1 MMQVQAARESGQET
15 RERSSAKN
23 VLFVVLG
30 LMAIFVLWNN
40 ERFFLNPQA
49 PEWEHY
55 NPIRWQ
61 LIPHGMGG
69 TFALLLGA
77 MQFSTRLR
85 RRHIHLHR
93 RIGKLYIA
101 GTFVAAPVAIWMACI
116 NSPWFLVPFTI
127 VQATTWMLFTFFAYV
142 CIRRGAIKSHRE
154 WMTRSCAI
162 VLIFLEGRVLMAI
175 PALARHGMDA
185 VVLVNWGCLVI
196 TLVMVESF
204 LRWRE
209 VFPTRQP
216 NNRLQPS
223 AAGAKMGRR
232 G

>member
-1 MMQVQAARESGQET
+1 MNVHAAREAGQT
-15 RERSSAKN
+15 RRRADAKY
-23 VLFVVLG
+23 VLFAVLG

-49 PEWEHY
+49 PEWAHY

-61 LIPHGMGG
+61 LIPHGLGG
-69 TFALLLGA
+69 TIALLLGA

-85 RRHIHLHR
+85 DRYIHLHR
-93 RIGKLYIA
+93 RIGKVYIA

-127 VQATTWMLFTFFAYV
+127 VQATTWFLFTVFAYV
-142 CIRRGAIKSHRE
+142 CIRRGAVKPHRE
-154 WMTRSCAI
+154 WMTRSYAI

-185 VVLVNWGCLVI
+185 VVLVNWGCLAI
-196 TLVMVESF
+196 TLVIVECL

-216 NNRLQPS
+216 NNRLQPTP
-223 AAGAKMGRR
+223 AGAILSRR

>member
-1 MMQVQAARESGQET
+1 MTVQALRDQGYET
-15 RERSSAKN
+15 RERSTPKY
-23 VLFVVLG
+23 VLFGVLG
-30 LMAIFVLWNN
+30 LMALFLLWNN
-40 ERFFLNPQA
+40 ERFFLDPHA

-55 NPIRWQ
+55 YPIRWQ
-61 LIPHGMGG
+61 LIPHGLGG
-69 TFALLLGA
+69 TLALLLGA
-77 MQFSTRLR
+77 MQFSTRIR

-101 GTFVAAPVAIWMACI
+101 GTLVAGPVAIWMAFI

-127 VQATTWMLFTFFAYV
+127 IQAATWMLFTLFAYV
-142 CIRRGAIKSHRE
+142 CIRRGAVKAHRE
-154 WMTRSCAI
+154 WMTRSYAI

-185 VVLVNWGCLVI
+185 VVLVNWGCLAV
-196 TLVMVESF
+196 TLVVVESF

-209 VFPTRQP
+209 VFPIRQP
-216 NNRLQPS
+216 NIRLQPT
-223 AAGAKMGRR
+223 AAGVTVGRR